1 MYLARRVDCAGDAL
15 FDDAG
20 TIAPYI
26 GTVRV
31 HSARI
36 QMTIFFFV
44 IYYEIAVV
52 LVAFLLR
59 VILFAKNL
67 IKKSKLKIH
76 CNLLCAFFIYF
87 TTFFGKS
94 ITKNP
99 KELIIY
105 FYNVQLRRTRT
116 D

>member
-44 IYYEIAVV
+44 IYYEIAVA

-59 VILFAKNL
+59 VILFAKNV
-67 IKKSKLKIH
+67 IKTEIY
-76 CNLLCAFFIYF
+76 LLYYLFRKKY
-87 TTFFGKS
+87 
-94 ITKNP
+94 
-99 KELIIY
+99 Y
-105 FYNVQLRRTRT
+105 Q
-116 D
+116 

>member
-76 CNLLCAFFIYF
+76 CNLGTMCL
-87 TTFFGKS
+87 
-94 ITKNP
+94 
-99 KELIIY
+99 
-105 FYNVQLRRTRT
+105 FYLFYYLFRKKYYQESKGTYYLFLQCS
-116 D
+116 DLKIL